1 MSAAKSWHL
10 SGKEGLGLS
19 RIGRAPITVP
29 AGVDIKVEDNNVV
42 TVKGPKG
49 TLTQQFNPNMAIAV
63 EDGVLHVTRPND
75 AKENR
80 ALHGLTRTLIHNM
93 VLGVTEGFKKELDVN
108 GVGYRVAKEGN
119 KLVMNLGF
127 SHQVIVEEVPG
138 ISIEVPSANKIVIL
152 GCDKQQVGQFAAEV
166 REKRPPEP
174 YKGKGIKYT
183 DEVIRRKAGKTGAK
197 K

>member
-1 MSAAKSWHL
+1 M
-10 SGKEGLGLS
+10 S
-19 RIGRAPITVP
+19 RIGRAPIAVP
-29 AGVDIKVEDNNVV
+29 AGVEVKIEAENVV

-49 TLTQQFNPNMAIAV
+49 TLTRQFHPNMTIAQ
-63 EDGVLHVTRPND
+63 EGSEIHVTRPND

-93 VLGVTEGFKKELDVN
+93 VVGVTEGYKKELDVN

-127 SHQVIVEEVPG
+127 SHQVTMEEIPGITIEVPG
-138 ISIEVPSANKIVIL
+138 PNKIIIH

>member
-1 MSAAKSWHL
+1 M
-10 SGKEGLGLS
+10 S
-19 RIGRAPITVP
+19 RIGRAPIAIP
-29 AGVDIKVEDNNVV
+29 AGVEIKVEDNNVV

-49 TLTQQFNPNMAIAV
+49 TLTHTFHPDMILKVDGNVLTV
-63 EDGVLHVTRPND
+63 ERPDDEHLH
-75 AKENR
+75 KS
-80 ALHGLTRTLIHNM
+80 LHGLTRTLVHNM
-93 VLGVTEGFKKELDVN
+93 VEGVEKGFAKELDVN

-119 KLVMNLGF
+119 KLVMNLGY
-127 SHQVIVEEVPG
+127 SHQVIVEEEEG
-138 ISIEVPSANKIVIL
+138 ITIEVPGPNKIIIH

-174 YKGKGIKYT
+174 YKGKGIKYV